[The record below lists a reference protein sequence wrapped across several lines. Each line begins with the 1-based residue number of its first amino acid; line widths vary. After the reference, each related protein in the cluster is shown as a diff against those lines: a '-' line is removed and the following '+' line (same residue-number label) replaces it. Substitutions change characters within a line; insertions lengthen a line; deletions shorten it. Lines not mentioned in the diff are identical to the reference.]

1 MKETVETMSHA
12 PQQQPQQAG
21 EKTIQSL
28 SFTTRIA
35 RPSVLITLVII
46 TVLSLAL
53 AVFWGTQYSASGPD
67 PKAQS
72 QVVIPVW
79 AQVEE
84 RAVSDA
90 LSVAGTTKAG
100 ETAPISTR
108 TQGEALLVHQAQ
120 APGNVLAP
128 GDFLGFVGA
137 DPIFVLNGPLPLYR
151 DMAAGDNGDDVLA
164 FQKALN
170 NAGYSV
176 PETSVVDEATL
187 NALTRLYRKHLT
199 NIPADGIDHVARS
212 NFAVLPAGS
221 HKITAVAAVGTLV
234 NDGNPI
240 ATVETSET
248 FAEATV
254 ELSQANKLS
263 VGQRITLKSSV
274 GTVPGSIASIG
285 ALQNDGAKG
294 AVKTIRF
301 SADDSSKLVPGQS
314 ISISGEGDTSKVLAV
329 PLTALRQEAGSSY
342 VLIEKN
348 GSSTASPNAKDPGA
362 KPDNER
368 VNVQVLRTANG
379 YAAISADLK
388 PGTKVLLS

>member
-1 MKETVETMSHA
+1 MSHA
-12 PQQQPQQAG
+12 PQATSTRETPQAG
-21 EKTIQSL
+21 EKASRAL

-53 AVFWGTQYSASGPD
+53 AVFWGTRYSATGPD
-67 PKAQS
+67 PKSQA

-79 AQVEE
+79 AQAEE

-90 LSVAGTTKAG
+90 LAVAGTTKAG
-100 ETAPISTR
+100 ETAPIITR

-120 APGNVLAP
+120 APGNILTP

-137 DPIFVLNGPLPLYR
+137 DPVFVLNGPLPLYR

-164 FQKALN
+164 FQKSLN

-176 PETSVVDEATL
+176 PESGTVDDATL

-221 HKITAVAAVGTLV
+221 HKITAVASVGALV
-234 NDGNPI
+234 NEGNPI

-263 VGQRITLKSSV
+263 VGQRVTLKSSV

-285 ALQNDGAKG
+285 ALQNDGSKG
-294 AVKTIRF
+294 AVKTIRI
-301 SADDSSKLVPGQS
+301 SADDSTKLVPGQS
-314 ISISGEGDTSKVLAV
+314 VSVSGEGDTTKVLAV
-329 PLTALRQEAGSSY
+329 PMTALRQEAGASY

-348 GSSTASPNAKDPGA
+348 GSSTARPNSKDPGA
-362 KPDNER
+362 KPDSER
-368 VNVQVLRTANG
+368 VDVQVLRTANG
-379 YAAISADLK
+379 YAAISGNIT